1 MLQKD
6 NSEIVKL
13 VKQMNLEI
21 NYYWGMIGILG
32 FWGYVLENRVYYVFF
47 TFFILFLIPVYN
59 KIKNHNVKEES
70 NKSNKKDRHSIT
82 MGKDYNLQNV
92 SIWLGSAA
100 LMFSGLTL
108 MITKTMSDLLSVILL
123 LGIMALL
130 TNFFTYVGMDKEAQ
144 DERLR
149 KIGTFATTYSWYITL
164 VFVSFLVLNMYW
176 AQNIHNPLELM
187 GVTILV
193 MTSTMLIANTI
204 LIRKGDI
211 D

>member
-1 MLQKD
+1 
-6 NSEIVKL
+6 
-13 VKQMNLEI
+13 MNLEI

-32 FWGYVLENRVYYVFF
+32 LLGYVLENPVYYVFF

-70 NKSNKKDRHSIT
+70 NKSNEKDRHSIT

-204 LIRKGDI
+204 LSRKGDI

>member
-1 MLQKD
+1 M
-6 NSEIVKL
+6 

-32 FWGYVLENRVYYVFF
+32 LLGYVLENPIYYVFF

>member
-1 MLQKD
+1 
-6 NSEIVKL
+6 
-13 VKQMNLEI
+13 MNLEI

-32 FWGYVLENRVYYVFF
+32 LLGYVLENPIYYVFF

-70 NKSNKKDRHSIT
+70 NKSNEKDRHSIT
-82 MGKDYNLQNV
+82 MGKDYNLQNI

-130 TNFFTYVGMDKEAQ
+130 TNFFTYVGMDKKAQ

-204 LIRKGDI
+204 LSRKGDI

>member
-1 MLQKD
+1 
-6 NSEIVKL
+6 
-13 VKQMNLEI
+13 MNAEI
-21 NYYWGMIGILG
+21 NYYWGMMGILG
-32 FWGYVLENRVYYVFF
+32 FLGYILENPVYYVFF

-59 KIKNHNVKEES
+59 KKRNHNVKEDSKRS
-70 NKSNKKDRHSIT
+70 NEKNRPSST
-82 MGKDYNLQNV
+82 MGKNYNLQNV

-123 LGIMALL
+123 LGIMALM
-130 TNFFTYVGMDKEAQ
+130 TNFFTYVGMDKKAQ

-164 VFVSFLVLNMYW
+164 VFVSFLVINMYW

-187 GVTILV
+187 GVTIFV

-204 LIRKGDI
+204 LSRKGDI

>member
-1 MLQKD
+1 M
-6 NSEIVKL
+6 

-32 FWGYVLENRVYYVFF
+32 LLGYVLENPVYYVFF

-70 NKSNKKDRHSIT
+70 NKSNEKDRHSIT

-108 MITKTMSDLLSVILL
+108 MITKTMSDLLSVLLL
-123 LGIMALL
+123 LGIMALI
-130 TNFFTYVGMDKEAQ
+130 TNFFT
-144 DERLR
+144 
-149 KIGTFATTYSWYITL
+149 
-164 VFVSFLVLNMYW
+164 
-176 AQNIHNPLELM
+176 
-187 GVTILV
+187 
-193 MTSTMLIANTI
+193 
-204 LIRKGDI
+204 
-211 D
+211 

>member
-1 MLQKD
+1 MV
-6 NSEIVKL
+6 I
-13 VKQMNLEI
+13 QMNLEI
-21 NYYWGMIGILG
+21 NYYWGMIGIMGLL
-32 FWGYVLENRVYYVFF
+32 GYVLENQVYYVFF
-47 TFFILFLIPVYN
+47 IFFLLFLIPIYN
-59 KIKNHNVKEES
+59 KIKNHNVKEEI
-70 NKSNKKDRHSIT
+70 NKSNEKNRHSIT
-82 MGKDYNLQNV
+82 IGKDYNLQNV

-108 MITKTMSDLLSVILL
+108 MMTKTMSDLLSVILL
-123 LGIMALL
+123 LGIMALI
-130 TNFFTYVGMDKEAQ
+130 TNFFTYVGMDKKGQ

-204 LIRKGDI
+204 LSRKGDI

>member
-1 MLQKD
+1 M
-6 NSEIVKL
+6 

-32 FWGYVLENRVYYVFF
+32 LLGYVLENPVYYVFF

-70 NKSNKKDRHSIT
+70 NKSNEKDRHSIT
-82 MGKDYNLQNV
+82 MGKDYNLQNM

-204 LIRKGDI
+204 LSRKGDI

>member
-1 MLQKD
+1 
-6 NSEIVKL
+6 
-13 VKQMNLEI
+13 MNAEI
-21 NYYWGMIGILG
+21 NYYWGMMGILG
-32 FWGYVLENRVYYVFF
+32 FLGYILENPVYYVFF

-59 KIKNHNVKEES
+59 KKWNHNVKEDS
-70 NKSNKKDRHSIT
+70 NRSKEKNRQTST
-82 MGKDYNLQNV
+82 MGKNYNLQNV

-123 LGIMALL
+123 LGIMALM
-130 TNFFTYVGMDKEAQ
+130 TNFFTYVGMDKKAQ

-164 VFVSFLVLNMYW
+164 VFVSFLVINMYW

-187 GVTILV
+187 GVTIFV

-204 LIRKGDI
+204 LSRKGDI